1 MPSQYSIKRRLLC
14 LAPPPFSHQNAH
26 KRGWIRSWKKII
38 FFVVVA
44 FFLSLFIEVSVKRKF
59 PPMTGRLLKTLC
71 IYIYTILWPSWSIV
85 YIRTSLLILTMTG
98 HTRFLCRRVIP
109 SFSATRRWTVS
120 HVSLQLRLTASH
132 KFLVRRRNWHV
143 TTEGVGR
150 KLWIDT

>member
-26 KRGWIRSWKKII
+26 KKGWIRSWKKS
-38 FFVVVA
+38 FFCCCC
-44 FFLSLFIEVSVKRKF
+44 FFSLSLYRGECEKKVSPDDRT
-59 PPMTGRLLKTLC
+59 PPQNSM
-71 IYIYTILWPSWSIV
+71 YIYTILWPSWSIV

-132 KFLVRRRNWHV
+132 KFLFRRRNWHV